1 MFDSI
6 NLSMFD
12 ALNAPAEPAAG
23 VLMVA
28 QFSAEYLLY
37 LMALAMLVG
46 WFFSGQKMRRALVVA
61 GVTVIVGLALNHLIG
76 LFIYHSRPFEI
87 GVGHQFLPHVIEN
100 SFPSDH
106 GTLVFSV
113 AMGLLFTHGGKVWG
127 GIAFVAALVVAWSR
141 VYLGVHW
148 PLDMAGSL
156 VVSAVSALFVL
167 TVLSPAVDRVN
178 STLERLLSR
187 S

>member
-1 MFDSI
+1 MFDSV
-6 NLSMFD
+6 NLSFFE
-12 ALNAPAEPAAG
+12 ALNAPAEPGAG
-23 VLMVA
+23 MLLFA
-28 QFSAEYLLY
+28 QFSAEYLMY
-37 LMALAMLVG
+37 LMALAMLAG
-46 WFFSGQKMRRALVVA
+46 WFAGGQKMRRALIVA
-61 GVTVIVGLALNHLIG
+61 GLTVIVGLGLNRLIG

-113 AMGLLFTHGGKVWG
+113 AMGLLFSYGGKVWG
-127 GIAFVAALVVAWSR
+127 GIAFVAALIVAWSR

-167 TVLSPAVDRVN
+167 MVLAPVVDGIN
-178 STLERLLSR
+178 NTLQRLLR
-187 S
+187 RA

>member
-1 MFDSI
+1 
-6 NLSMFD
+6 L
-12 ALNAPAEPAAG
+12 G
-23 VLMVA
+23 
-28 QFSAEYLLY
+28 
-37 LMALAMLVG
+37 
-46 WFFSGQKMRRALVVA
+46 
-61 GVTVIVGLALNHLIG
+61 
-76 LFIYHSRPFEI
+76 
-87 GVGHQFLPHVIEN
+87 GVG
-100 SFPSDH
+100 
-106 GTLVFSV
+106 
-113 AMGLLFTHGGKVWG
+113 GGG